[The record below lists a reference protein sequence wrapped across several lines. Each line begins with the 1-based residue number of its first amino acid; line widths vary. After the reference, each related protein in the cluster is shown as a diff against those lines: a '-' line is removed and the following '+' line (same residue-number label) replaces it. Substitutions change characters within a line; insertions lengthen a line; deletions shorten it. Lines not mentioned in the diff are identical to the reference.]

1 MTVATMRIDDKVFL
15 YHQEMYLGQIV
26 KDSPYR
32 DSIAAGEQFDAH
44 YHFKGRN
51 LYLMIR
57 A

>member
-1 MTVATMRIDDKVFL
+1 MATMRIDDKVFL